1 MSLTQLETRLRL
13 VARERIEKG
22 KLPHAV
28 PSRMWG
34 GRGGG
39 KPCAICDTII
49 KREET
54 ELEVEE
60 RLGGKVETF
69 HFHILCQSLWQLEC
83 VRDYHLKQKLKT

>member
-22 KLPHAV
+22 KLPSAV

-39 KPCAICDTII
+39 KPCALCDTVI